1 MIKLYMFITGLK
13 SVVACELFFFWV
25 IYGQVQDI
33 YIHKESLMALSKKS
47 SLINRD
53 CTDYITVL
61 SFSQE
66 QASTINGRC
75 PWDGATS
82 DIIRDYGCCVQT
94 VRSSTNVGW
103 WTRWEAVGRLSNA
116 VKNTQL
122 DQWPREQAHIT
133 SALVI

>member
-1 MIKLYMFITGLK
+1 MFIIGLK
-13 SVVACELFFFWV
+13 SVVACEHFFFLSYIWSGAKY
-25 IYGQVQDI
+25 IYTQRIINGFEQ
-33 YIHKESLMALSKKS
+33 ES

-116 VKNTQL
+116 VNNTQL